1 MATYRESRLG
11 RLFSS
16 ANYLFLGLIGL
27 LMLLPFIYVIAGSFT
42 SQEELTM
49 KGIVLI
55 PSQPTLDAYEVIFS
69 SRMIFSGI
77 LSSVII
83 TGVGTLIAIVLTV
96 TTAYPLSKKH
106 LMGRSLIQRMVVFTL
121 LFNAGLIPTYMVI
134 RGLGMID
141 TYWSLWLPGAINAFN
156 LILMRNF
163 FQQIPP
169 ELEESALIDGANEV
183 ISLIKIVV
191 PLSLPAIATFTLFY
205 AVMHW
210 NGYFTSI
217 MYINSPEKWPI
228 QVWLRQIV
236 ILSQGNFA
244 DGVDPELY
252 SDVPGETVKLAVI
265 VVATLP
271 ILTVYPFLQR
281 YFVKGVMMGSVKG

>member
-1 MATYRESRLG
+1 MAVYRQSQLSKVFTASTYI
-11 RLFSS
+11 
-16 ANYLFLGLIGL
+16 FLGVVGAV
-27 LMLLPFIYVIAGSFT
+27 MLLPFIYVVAGSFT

-49 KGIVLI
+49 RRIVLI
-55 PSQPTLDAYEVIFS
+55 PVQPTLDAYKVIFS

-77 LSSVII
+77 VSSVII
-83 TGVGTLIAIVLTV
+83 TSVGTLIAIVLTV
-96 TTAYPLSKKH
+96 TMAYPLSKKH

-134 RGLGMID
+134 RAFGMID

-163 FQQIPP
+163 IQQIPA
-169 ELEESALIDGANEV
+169 ELEESARIDGANELV
-183 ISLIKIVV
+183 SLIKIVI
-191 PLSLPAIATFTLFY
+191 PLSMPAIATFTLFY

-217 MYINSPEKWPI
+217 MYINSPERWPI

-265 VVATLP
+265 VVATIP